1 MVDDLL
7 ASGLLAP
14 PPGTPLDA
22 LIAMSP
28 AVTGRGSE
36 PTPAS
41 ENPGNGHP
49 APAAPDPPRLPA
61 PHNPSAPA
69 NPAPGG
75 VGGTGFSPVGV
86 LAALF
91 ALLAFAGLLGEVL
104 PVSLAALRPPDLAFH
119 LKRPG

>member
-1 MVDDLL
+1 VASDLL
-7 ASGLLAP
+7 SALLSQSE
-14 PPGTPLDA
+14 GTTFDA
-22 LIAMSP
+22 LMGISP
-28 AVTGRGSE
+28 AVNGRGSE
-36 PTPAS
+36 PTSAPG
-41 ENPGNGHP
+41 NPGNGHP
-49 APAAPDPPRLPA
+49 APAVPDPPRLPA

-69 NPAPGG
+69 TPAPGG

-104 PVSLAALRPPDLAFH
+104 PVNVAALRPPDLAFH